1 MPQKSAVEPAA
12 TVLNVIRC
20 FTLGFAQ
27 METALVSPEMQKIVS
42 QACGLIF
49 EMEGRLILTG
59 VGKSGHM
66 ARKLAATF
74 ASTGT
79 PAYFMHAAEASHGDL
94 GMIQSSD
101 VLLLLS
107 WSGETRELSDIIS
120 YGLRFDVPMIAI
132 TGGAESTLARKAQY
146 SLVLP
151 QAKEACPHNLAPTT
165 STLLQVA
172 MGDAL
177 AITLLRMR
185 GFSEESFRD
194 FHPGGKLGAVLQ
206 PISDIMHESKQLPL
220 LQQTVP
226 IFDVIAEISNRGFG
240 IVGLQDESGK
250 LTGVITDGDVRRYL
264 ERNANGSMKSVMWSA
279 TAKEIMSAVSI
290 TFETNQLSA
299 HALHVLQDRKI
310 SAAFVVENE
319 KPIGL
324 VTMLQLLELG
334 VA

>member
-107 WSGETRELSDIIS
+107 WSGETRELSDSIS
-120 YGLRFDVPMIAI
+120 YALRFDVPMIAI

-220 LQQTVP
+220 L
-226 IFDVIAEISNRGFG
+226 
-240 IVGLQDESGK
+240 
-250 LTGVITDGDVRRYL
+250 
-264 ERNANGSMKSVMWSA
+264 
-279 TAKEIMSAVSI
+279 
-290 TFETNQLSA
+290 
-299 HALHVLQDRKI
+299 
-310 SAAFVVENE
+310 
-319 KPIGL
+319 
-324 VTMLQLLELG
+324 
-334 VA
+334 

>member
-1 MPQKSAVEPAA
+1 MPQLSAVEPAA

-20 FTLGFAQ
+20 FTSGFGQ

-49 EMEGRLILTG
+49 EMKGRLILTG

-206 PISDIMHESKQLPL
+206 PISDIMHGSKQLPL

>member
-1 MPQKSAVEPAA
+1 MRSRLHFAA
-12 TVLNVIRC
+12 
-20 FTLGFAQ
+20 
-27 METALVSPEMQKIVS
+27 
-42 QACGLIF
+42 
-49 EMEGRLILTG
+49 
-59 VGKSGHM
+59 
-66 ARKLAATF
+66 
-74 ASTGT
+74 
-79 PAYFMHAAEASHGDL
+79 
-94 GMIQSSD
+94 
-101 VLLLLS
+101 
-107 WSGETRELSDIIS
+107 
-120 YGLRFDVPMIAI
+120 
-132 TGGAESTLARKAQY
+132 
-146 SLVLP
+146 
-151 QAKEACPHNLAPTT
+151 
-165 STLLQVA
+165 
-172 MGDAL
+172 
-177 AITLLRMR
+177 MR

-240 IVGLQDESGK
+240 IVGLQDESGN

-264 ERNANGSMKSVMWSA
+264 EKNANGSMKSVMWSA
-279 TAKEIMSAVSI
+279 TATEIMSAVSI

-299 HALHVLQDRKI
+299 HALHVLQDRKV